1 MQKTRFDELQLS
13 QETEKAVADM
23 GFEKLT
29 PIQAQAIP
37 LVIEG
42 RDVVGQ
48 AQTGTGKTLAFG
60 IPIVELLGRNSRNL
74 EALVICPTRE
84 LAIQVSGELKKLAGY
99 RKDVNVVTVYGGQ
112 PIQRQI
118 ADLKKAARIVV
129 GTPGRII
136 DHMNRGTLRLGMV
149 KIVVLDEADEMLDMG
164 FLDDVETILG
174 ATAPQR
180 QTLLFSATIPR
191 TILALAR
198 KYQKDSQ
205 MVNVVSSQLTV
216 PEVEQTYFEV
226 SQGTKLDVLCR
237 LIDTYK
243 LDSSLVFCNTKRQV
257 DKTAREL
264 QTRGYRADSLHGDMT
279 QSRRESTM
287 LKFRKKLSK
296 ILVAT
301 DVAARGLD
309 VEGIEAVINYDLP
322 RDEQYYVHRIGR
334 TARMGKGGRAI
345 TLILSYEI
353 GQLLAIQR
361 YAKTKITRQPTPT
374 QKATPTVQGQ
384 AVDANRKRGILCL

>member
-1 MQKTRFDELQLS
+1 MQKMRFDELQLS

>member
-1 MQKTRFDELQLS
+1 M
-13 QETEKAVADM
+13 
-23 GFEKLT
+23 
-29 PIQAQAIP
+29 
-37 LVIEG
+37 
-42 RDVVGQ
+42 
-48 AQTGTGKTLAFG
+48 
-60 IPIVELLGRNSRNL
+60 
-74 EALVICPTRE
+74 
-84 LAIQVSGELKKLAGY
+84 
-99 RKDVNVVTVYGGQ
+99 
-112 PIQRQI
+112 
-118 ADLKKAARIVV
+118 V

-174 ATAPQR
+174 ATAPER

>member
-1 MQKTRFDELQLS
+1 MQKMRFDELQLS

-136 DHMNRGTLRLGMV
+136 DHMTRGTLRLGMV

-174 ATAPQR
+174 ATAPER

-374 QKATPTVQGQ
+374 QKAAPTVQGQ

>member
-1 MQKTRFDELQLS
+1 MQKMRFDELQLS

-42 RDVVGQ
+42 RDIVGQ

-60 IPIVELLGRNSRNL
+60 IPIVELLGRNSRSL

-84 LAIQVSGELKKLAGY
+84 LAIQVSGELTKLARH
-99 RKDVNVVTVYGGQ
+99 RKDVSVVTVYGGQ

-149 KIVVLDEADEMLDMG
+149 RIVVLDEADEMLDMG

-174 ATAPQR
+174 ATAPER

-309 VEGIEAVINYDLP
+309 VEGIEAVFNYDLP

-361 YAKTKITRQPTPT
+361 YAKTKITRQSTPT
-374 QKATPTVQGQ
+374 QKATPMVQGQ
-384 AVDANRKRGILCL
+384 VSDGNRKRGISCL

>member
-1 MQKTRFDELQLS
+1 MQKMRFDELQLS

-174 ATAPQR
+174 ATAPER

-374 QKATPTVQGQ
+374 QKAAPTVQGQ